1 MRLLLALILCS
12 LHLDLQS
19 FPITQNDSNCET
31 CDMEKVKLTQ
41 ENLYD
46 LNFALVQDF
55 LCTLDESC
63 KEDLEFYKLSN
74 ETLFDVIHNA
84 PEVFLKVLQYGKL
97 NNQDFILEELGRPYS
112 SAINVDVIRNK
123 IKEQDEKYMFKYDVL
138 SALK

>member
-1 MRLLLALILCS
+1 MRLLLVLILCCTS
-12 LHLDLQS
+12 FALQGAS
-19 FPITQNDSNCET
+19 DVSNEVNCET
-31 CDMEKVKLTQ
+31 CDLDRVKLTQ

-46 LNFALVQDF
+46 LNFAMVQDF

-74 ETLFDVIHNA
+74 ETLFDVVHNA

-112 SAINVDVIRNK
+112 SAINTDVIRNK
-123 IKEQDEKYMFKYDVL
+123 IKKQDEKYMFKYDVL
-138 SALK
+138 SALH